1 MSIDLLESADLSETR
16 LGSNLAKTLRDVGR
30 AAGISGLGRDDVPDD
45 TSIERRGDERPQA
58 TFGPTPAPTFDFN
71 PPAFASGNPSSLGDF
86 FQSQDELDLSYL
98 LGLTREGDGML
109 LQNGGD
115 WSNSNPGNPA
125 LFTDFGFGMGGM
137 GTGPPPSSWNGT
149 FDGFGTVFGFPEDN
163 HGAE

>member
-30 AAGISGLGRDDVPDD
+30 AAGIPGLGRDDVPDE
-45 TSIERRGDERPQA
+45 TSIERGGDERPE
-58 TFGPTPAPTFDFN
+58 TTTGPTPAPTFDFN
-71 PPAFASGNPSSLGDF
+71 APGFAAGNEPSLGDF

-98 LGLTREGDGML
+98 LGLTREGDVTL

-115 WSNSNPGNPA
+115 WSNNNSRNSA
-125 LFTDFGFGMGGM
+125 LFPDFGFGTGGM
-137 GTGPPPSSWNGT
+137 GTGPPSFSWNGT
-149 FDGFGTVFGFPEDN
+149 LDGLGTVFGFPQDN